1 MVGLWGELDGV
12 EKDNRVSFLREPDLG
27 FAWTAF
33 QWAKG
38 QDLDE
43 VLLETGMT
51 AGDFVRAVKQLL
63 DLLGQVA
70 DAAPPNSHIRKT
82 ARRAMDAMRRGV
94 VAYTSVT

>member
-1 MVGLWGELDGV
+1 ME
-12 EKDNRVSFLREPDLG
+12 SDL
-27 FAWTAF
+27 
-33 QWAKG
+33 
-38 QDLDE
+38 
-43 VLLETGMT
+43 T

-94 VAYTSVT
+94 VAYSSVA